1 VANSYLAGRH
11 HQPGSPD
18 ILRRRIQHMHDNR
31 QSVGPK
37 SGNLNLY
44 KSPEGQQKIVDWY
57 DAALKRIDADT
68 ESVWVDT
75 RFGRTHMLAAGSPD
89 DEPLFFLPGVAGAA
103 PLFRRQLEGL
113 ADRFRVYAVDLPGQP
128 GRSDPNPPSFL
139 DKSYVEWF
147 ADLLDGLGL
156 ESAHVG
162 GQSAGGGIALTIGVE
177 APERVRSVFMF
188 GPTGLARARL
198 PVKIWVTKGLSKRS
212 ADALEDDLTAKS
224 IRPKRTGESFGTYD
238 RELARL
244 MALATRNFRLD
255 RALLIANEQSGKL
268 SIPTGLR
275 ILHKFFF
282 AEKKSWLRRLKVP
295 ALLIFGEHE
304 LLLNPEKVAA
314 KTKKLIPHIQ
324 TEIVPNAG
332 HGAVFDQPEIV
343 NELVADFINRVAA
356 QR

>member
-1 VANSYLAGRH
+1 MLESSQAGTPNSN
-11 HQPGSPD
+11 D
-18 ILRRRIQHMHDNR
+18 I
-31 QSVGPK
+31 
-37 SGNLNLY
+37 NLY
-44 KSPEGQQKIVDWY
+44 KSPQGRQKIVDWY
-57 DAALKRIDADT
+57 DAALARIDADV
-68 ESVWVDT
+68 ESVWVNT
-75 RFGRTHMLAAGSPD
+75 RFGRTHMLAAGAPD
-89 DEPLFFLPGVAGAA
+89 LEPLFFLPGVAGAA

-128 GRSDPNPPSFL
+128 GRSSPNPPSFL
-139 DKSYVEWF
+139 DNSYVDWF
-147 ADLLDGLGL
+147 CDVLDGLGL

-177 APERVRSVFMF
+177 APERARSVFMF

-198 PVKIWVTKGLSKRS
+198 PVKIWLTKGLSRRS

-255 RALLIANEQSGKL
+255 RALRIANEQTGKL

-275 ILHKFFF
+275 VLHKFFF

-304 LLLNPEKVAA
+304 LLLDPRKVAA
-314 KTKKLIPHIQ
+314 KTQQLIPQIK
-324 TEIVPNAG
+324 TEVVPNAG

-343 NELVADFINRVAA
+343 NELVADFVTHVSAR
-356 QR
+356 R